1 MRPLNNPNKKRYAI
15 FALLAVLLVVLS
27 VVAYQ
32 LVLTRTNAP
41 KPKVVVHKPTPGPT
55 PSPTPSPTPM
65 PTPFPTL
72 PIVQDSRQIMGV
84 EGDANSSYPGISWV
98 RLAYPTCGSGHLA
111 GNTLKQTVARFHMRG
126 IHVLLTVC
134 QGPNDSRLYKTGQLT
149 DAAQGHA
156 DAVQCGNEQMKYD
169 PAVAF
174 LYIPPERF
182 ARFYDACERAMHAV
196 RAGIPVLLGSLDP
209 HVGGVDFAPLYN
221 QVDYLNQMEHAMNS
235 LPHRKGYWNWHRQ
248 TLGLIDSWHNG
259 WNNGAADSSVNSL
272 YGLFTFWAQQFN
284 VDLNSGQLGKHLWVV
299 EGTGC
304 FKGCGV
310 DPYSSY
316 QVATSHIIALI
327 TDAQT
332 ARSYRV
338 PLFYFS
344 GQDFFDQGINW
355 PIGIQDVGGHAKPL
369 RQDLAMGARTLTMS
383 CSSRRV
389 IVSNQED
396 LLAKLYQGCALPGD
410 YVNTLFA

>member
-1 MRPLNNPNKKRYAI
+1 
-15 FALLAVLLVVLS
+15 
-27 VVAYQ
+27 
-32 LVLTRTNAP
+32 
-41 KPKVVVHKPTPGPT
+41 
-55 PSPTPSPTPM
+55 
-65 PTPFPTL
+65 
-72 PIVQDSRQIMGV
+72 MGV
-84 EGDANSSYPGISWV
+84 EGDATSSYAGIPWV
-98 RLAYPTCGSGHLA
+98 RLAYPTCGSGHLS
-111 GNTLKQTVARFHMRG
+111 GNTLKQTVAHFHTRG
-126 IHVLLTVC
+126 IRVLLTVC
-134 QGPNDSRLYKTGQLT
+134 QGPNDSRLYKAGQLT

-156 DAVQCGNEQMKYD
+156 DAVQCGNEQMKND

-182 ARFYDACERAMHAV
+182 ARFYDACERAVHAV
-196 RAGIPVLLGSLDP
+196 RSGIPVLLGSLDP

-235 LPHRKGYWNWHRQ
+235 QSHRKGYWNWHRQ

-259 WNNGAADSSVNSL
+259 WNNGSADSSVNSL

-310 DPYSSY
+310 DPYSGY

-332 ARSYRV
+332 ARSYHV

-344 GQDFFDQGINW
+344 GKDFFDQGINW
-355 PIGIQDVGGHAKPL
+355 PIGIQDAAGHAKPL
-369 RQDLAMGARTLTMS
+369 RQDLAMGARTLTVS
-383 CSSRRV
+383 CSSRQV
-389 IVSNQED
+389 VVNNQED
-396 LLAKLYQGCALPGD
+396 LLAKLYQGCSLPGD
-410 YVNTLFA
+410 YINTLFA